1 MKNFR
6 KQNIYKFLLENKT
19 IIKSLFISIKFIW
32 NSRFTGLYPVFV
44 PHLIFLDAHVW
55 IKLTKY
61 ESDDLKY
68 HFVNKKK
75 QF

>member
-1 MKNFR
+1 M
-6 KQNIYKFLLENKT
+6 
-19 IIKSLFISIKFIW
+19 SG
-32 NSRFTGLYPVFV
+32 TGLYPVFV

>member
-1 MKNFR
+1 MSDGYLSFSGTSGR
-6 KQNIYKFLLENKT
+6 M
-19 IIKSLFISIKFIW
+19 SV
-32 NSRFTGLYPVFV
+32 TGLYPVFV